1 MQQSSTARRPQRI
14 IARYGKRFSM
24 VLAVGQ
30 YRELESLADQY
41 ELSMSE
47 LVRRSV
53 ALGLPLEAKRL
64 KRLGGGGGGAPS
76 DRAEI

>member
-1 MQQSSTARRPQRI
+1 MKQTSTTRRPQRV

-24 VLAVGQ
+24 ALAAGQ

-41 ELSMSE
+41 ELSLSE

-64 KRLGGGGGGAPS
+64 KGLGGGGGAQ
-76 DRAEI
+76 